1 MNKPDYKN
9 WIPKWM
15 LYAYGA
21 GALLSLVLLVVF
33 ALALH
38 GIAKIIL
45 VIVAMLAFLACA
57 VAGGWSLFAYTR
69 FSYNGKR
76 KLSKSIIDGT
86 AEYVSIPDG
95 GKALDIGCG
104 SGALTVA
111 VAKRNPNA
119 EIIGCDRWTKEYSD
133 FSKLL
138 CKENAR
144 AEGLE
149 NVKFQKGDATALPF
163 EDETFDAVFSNY
175 VYHNVVGVDKQDL
188 LLETLRTLKKGG
200 TFAIHD
206 LMGKKRY
213 GDMEAF
219 CQKLRDMGYEKVE
232 MLDTTDKFMTKS
244 EAKLMLLADSTLL
257 YGRK

>member
-1 MNKPDYKN
+1 MTKPDYKN

-21 GALLSLVLLVVF
+21 GTLLSLVLLIVF

-38 GIAKIIL
+38 GAAKTIL
-45 VIVAMLAFLACA
+45 VIVAVLAFLACA
-57 VAGGWSLFAYTR
+57 AAGGWSIFAYNR

-76 KLSKSIIDGT
+76 QLSKSIVDGT

-95 GKALDIGCG
+95 GKALDVGCG
-104 SGALTVA
+104 SGALTIA

-119 EIIGCDRWTKEYSD
+119 EVIGCDRWTKEYSD

-149 NVKFQKGDATALPF
+149 NVRFQKGDATALPF
-163 EDETFDAVFSNY
+163 EDKTFDAVCSNY
-175 VYHNVVGVDKQDL
+175 VYHNVMGADKQDL

-219 CQKLRDMGYEKVE
+219 CQKLKDMGYEKVE
-232 MLDTTDKFMTKS
+232 ILDITDKFMTKS
-244 EAKLMLLADSTLL
+244 ESKIMLLADSALL

>member
-45 VIVAMLAFLACA
+45 VIVATFAFLACA
-57 VAGGWSLFAYTR
+57 VAGGWSIFAYNR
-69 FSYNGKR
+69 FSYEGKR
-76 KLSKSIIDGT
+76 KLSKSIIEGT
-86 AEYVSIPDG
+86 AEYVNIPDG

-175 VYHNVVGVDKQDL
+175 VYHNVAGADKQEL

-213 GDMEAF
+213 GDMDAF
-219 CQKLRDMGYEKVE
+219 CEKLRKMGYEKVE
-232 MLDTTDKFMTKS
+232 MLDTTDKFMTKG

>member
-1 MNKPDYKN
+1 MTKPDYKN

-15 LYAYGA
+15 IFAYGA
-21 GALLSLVLLVVF
+21 GALLSLILLIVF
-33 ALALH
+33 ALMLH
-38 GIAKIIL
+38 GVEKTIL
-45 VIVAMLAFLACA
+45 VIVAALALLTCA
-57 VAGGWSLFAYTR
+57 AAGGWSMFAYNR

-76 KLSKSIIDGT
+76 KLSKSIVDGT

-104 SGALTVA
+104 SGALTIA

-119 EIIGCDRWTKEYSD
+119 KVIGCDRWTKEYSD

-144 AEGLE
+144 AEGCE
-149 NVKFQKGDATALPF
+149 NVKFQKGDATKLPF

-175 VYHNVVGVDKQDL
+175 VYHNVMGADKQDL

-219 CQKLRDMGYEKVE
+219 CENLRNMGYEMVE
-232 MLDTTDKFMTKS
+232 MIDTTDKFMTKS
-244 EAKLMLLADSTLL
+244 EAKIMMLADSTLL

>member
-15 LYAYGA
+15 LYAYGT
-21 GALLSLVLLVVF
+21 GALLSLALLIVF

-38 GIAKIIL
+38 GAASIIF
-45 VIVAMLAFLACA
+45 VIVATLAFLACA
-57 VAGGWSLFAYTR
+57 VAGGWSIFAYNR

-95 GKALDIGCG
+95 GKGLDIGCG

-149 NVKFQKGDATALPF
+149 NVTFQIGDATSLPF
-163 EDETFDAVFSNY
+163 ENETFDAVFSNY
-175 VYHNVVGVDKQDL
+175 VYHNVMGADKQDL

-244 EAKLMLLADSTLL
+244 EAKIMMLADSALL

>member
-1 MNKPDYKN
+1 MNKPNYKN

-21 GALLSLVLLVVF
+21 GALLSFVLLVVF
-33 ALALH
+33 ALVLH
-38 GIAKIIL
+38 GVAKTIL
-45 VIVAMLAFLACA
+45 VIIAILAFLACA
-57 VAGGWSLFAYTR
+57 LAGGWSMFAYNR

-76 KLSKSIIDGT
+76 KLSKSIIEGT

-111 VAKRNPNA
+111 VAKRNPNS

-133 FSKLL
+133 YSKLL

-175 VYHNVVGVDKQDL
+175 VYHNVAGSDKQAL

-219 CQKLRDMGYEKVE
+219 CQKLRNMGYEKVE
-232 MLDTTDKFMTKS
+232 MLDTTDKFMTKG